1 MICDKTDRHDTTEIL
16 LKVAFNNIKQIQ
28 VIESSFWNLHIVGVG
43 VEGGDDCSIK
53 MSAHS

>member
-16 LKVAFNNIKQIQ
+16 LKVAFNNIK

-43 VEGGDDCSIK
+43 VEGGDYCSIK
-53 MSAHS
+53 MGAHS